1 MRVTSLHLEQFRSY
15 EALEL
20 PFSPAESVHV
30 LIGPNAAG
38 KTNILEALGV
48 LSLTK
53 SCQGVEEEDLV
64 RWGAQHYRVR
74 ASVLSDDGTE
84 LTLEVASQFAPR
96 RRKVCFR
103 NDVQIPMGE
112 MVGTLPV
119 VFFLPQQLTLF
130 TGPPQQ
136 RRQFLDQLLC
146 QVSHAY
152 LQKLTQYMR
161 ILKQRNSLLRDIA
174 QGRASVHGLAV
185 WNAQL
190 AEAGAY
196 ITLKRLELVE
206 MLQCTLGE
214 ELSSFGEAG
223 ESAALVYERKGEA
236 RDLPAMQEELLAQ
249 LEHYS
254 ERDLLL
260 QATSVG
266 PHREDWRLDIDG
278 RSLPTFASRGQ
289 QRTAVVALL
298 FLQVSYLEL
307 RRGEKPIV
315 LLDDVFSELDDMHQ
329 EALLRSFDGYQVFV
343 TATHVPPELHGARL
357 WAVGSGTVAKYEQQ
371 DQKHSIASRV
381 R

>member
-1 MRVTSLHLEQFRSY
+1 MRVTRLHLEQFRSY

-20 PFSPAESVHV
+20 AFSPAEGVHV

-53 SCQGVEEEDLV
+53 SCQGVDEEAMV
-64 RWGAQHYRVR
+64 RWGAQHYRVC
-74 ASVLSDDGTE
+74 ASVLCDDGTE
-84 LTLEVASQFAPR
+84 STLEVASQFAPR
-96 RRKVCFR
+96 RRKACFR
-103 NDVQIPMGE
+103 NDVQIPIGE
-112 MVGTLPV
+112 MVGTLPA

-146 QVSHAY
+146 QVSSAY
-152 LQKLTQYMR
+152 LQKLAQYLR
-161 ILKQRNSLLRDIA
+161 ILKQRNSLLKDIA
-174 QGRASVHGLAV
+174 RGRAHAANLSL
-185 WNAQL
+185 WDAQL

-196 ITLKRLELVE
+196 ITLQRLELIE
-206 MLQCTLGE
+206 MLQCTLGR

-223 ESAALVYERKGEA
+223 ESAALAYERRGEE
-236 RDLPAMQEELLAQ
+236 RELPAMQAELLRQ
-249 LEHYS
+249 LEHYR
-254 ERDLLL
+254 ERDVQM

-266 PHREDWRLDIDG
+266 PHREDWRLDIGG

-307 RRGEKPIV
+307 RRGEKPVV
-315 LLDDVFSELDDMHQ
+315 LLDDVFSELDDVHQ

-343 TATHVPPELHGARL
+343 TATHVPPELHGAQL
-357 WAVGSGTVAKYEQQ
+357 WEVGNSAVAQRRKSGVA
-371 DQKHSIASRV
+371 SLVS
-381 R
+381 

>member
-1 MRVTSLHLEQFRSY
+1 MRVTRLHLEQFRSY

-20 PFSPAESVHV
+20 LLSSTESVHV

-53 SCQGVEEEDLV
+53 SCQGVDEEDMV

-74 ASVLSDDGTE
+74 ASVLCDDGTE
-84 LTLEVASQFAPR
+84 STLEVASQFAPR
-96 RRKVCFR
+96 RRKACFR

-112 MVGTLPV
+112 MVGMLPA

-130 TGPPQQ
+130 TGSPQQ

-146 QVSHAY
+146 QVSYAY
-152 LQKLTQYMR
+152 LQKLTQYLR
-161 ILKQRNSLLRDIA
+161 ILKQRNSLLKNIA
-174 QGRASVHGLAV
+174 RGGVAVSSLAL
-185 WNAQL
+185 WNEQL
-190 AEAGAY
+190 AEVGAY
-196 ITLKRLELVE
+196 VTLKRLELIE

-223 ESAALVYERKGEA
+223 ESAVLVYERKGEE
-236 RDLPAMQEELLAQ
+236 RELPAMQRELLRR
-249 LEHYS
+249 LEHS
-254 ERDLLL
+254 RERDVQL

-266 PHREDWRLDIDG
+266 PHREDWRLDIGG

-289 QRTAVVALL
+289 QRAAVVALL

-343 TATHVPPELHGARL
+343 TATHVPPELHGAHV
-357 WAVGSGTVAKYEQQ
+357 WEVGGGVVVQRQQ
-371 DQKHSIASRV
+371 HPEPAFTPV
-381 R
+381 P